1 MLSAFITGLAL
12 GGLWIRRR
20 IDRIADPVRFAG
32 MVQLAMG
39 LAALATIFVYHQT
52 FDWMAWV
59 LRVLQRS
66 EEAYPLFNL
75 FSHAIA
81 FAVMLPATFLA
92 GMTLPLFTHV
102 LLRGGHGERAI
113 GQIYSA
119 NTLGAIAGVLLAVH
133 VLVPEAGMKLALVV
147 GAAADVL
154 LGAWLLRY
162 SQAAFRRVH
171 AFTALIVGMLAATAT
186 ARAGV
191 LEPDRLSSGVFR
203 YGRATHVDSQVFFYR
218 DGKTASV
225 AVRRHA
231 NNSVGIITNGKPD
244 AAIQMDPDAPPT
256 GDEYTMVVAAALPL
270 LMKPDATRYANIGFG
285 SGLTAEALL
294 SHSGPREV
302 DTVEIEPA
310 MVSGARSFI
319 PRVIRPY
326 RDSRSNIV
334 IEDAKSYFARHG
346 KRYDVIISEPS
357 NPWVNG
363 VANLFTTEWYRD
375 VKRYLAP
382 GGLLVQWLQTY
393 EFNDRL
399 LGSILAALGENFADY
414 EIYEM
419 NGLDLIVVAVTEGRV
434 PRPGPLP
441 VKEAAFMDQLKRLGI
456 TRAEEISALSVGTK
470 RDIAP
475 LFAPLAAPVN
485 SDYRPFVQLEAPRAR
500 FHGSIATAIPGLV
513 VSPLPIFEMASGR
526 AVTYLREPVPAYVP
540 SLNLRT
546 QSAALALARGL
557 LRRSAEPLGTGEP
570 RVINTMLAL
579 KRPGALCGAAVSRTA
594 IEQLHRAA
602 ELTLAKLAPELRR
615 ALWIE
620 RRWLDCPPGK
630 LAPWVRQRLELY
642 AAIAARDARAML
654 TRARALLEQGTA
666 EGGDDWGRY
675 LLLTA
680 MLGAQVAS
688 EHEEALRIWR
698 AYGTALYPE
707 GVIPPHVIYVA
718 NLN

>member
-1 MLSAFITGLAL
+1 
-12 GGLWIRRR
+12 
-20 IDRIADPVRFAG
+20 
-32 MVQLAMG
+32 
-39 LAALATIFVYHQT
+39 
-52 FDWMAWV
+52 
-59 LRVLQRS
+59 
-66 EEAYPLFNL
+66 
-75 FSHAIA
+75 
-81 FAVMLPATFLA
+81 
-92 GMTLPLFTHV
+92 
-102 LLRGGHGERAI
+102 
-113 GQIYSA
+113 
-119 NTLGAIAGVLLAVH
+119 
-133 VLVPEAGMKLALVV
+133 
-147 GAAADVL
+147 
-154 LGAWLLRY
+154 
-162 SQAAFRRVH
+162 VH

-191 LEPDRLSSGVFR
+191 LDPDRLSSGVFR
-203 YGRATHVDSQVFFYR
+203 YGRATHADSQVFFYR

-244 AAIQMDPDAPPT
+244 AAIQMDPNGQPT

-326 RDSRSNIV
+326 RDPRSNIV
-334 IEDAKSYFARHG
+334 IEDAKSFFARHG

-375 VKRYLAP
+375 VRRYLAP

-399 LGSILAALGENFADY
+399 LGSILAALGENFSDY

-419 NGLDLIVVAVTEGRV
+419 NGVDLIVVAVAEGRV
-434 PRPGPLP
+434 SRPGPLP

-513 VSPLPIFEMASGR
+513 VSPLPILEMAGGR

-557 LRRSAEPLGTGEP
+557 LQRTADPLGTGEP
-570 RVINTMLAL
+570 MVITTLLAL
-579 KRPGALCGAAVSRTA
+579 KRPGALCGAAVPKTA

-615 ALWIE
+615 ALWVE
-620 RRWLDCPPGK
+620 RRWVDCAPGK

-642 AAIAARDARAML
+642 AAIAARDAGAML
-654 TRARALLEQGTA
+654 ARARALLEQGGAA
-666 EGGDDWGRY
+666 EGGTDWGRFV
-675 LLLTA
+675 LLTA
-680 MLGAQVAS
+680 TLGAQVAG
-688 EHEEALRIWR
+688 EHAEAQRLWR
-698 AYGTALYPE
+698 TYSNALYPG
-707 GVIPPHVIYVA
+707 GVIPPHVVYVA

>member
-1 MLSAFITGLAL
+1 
-12 GGLWIRRR
+12 
-20 IDRIADPVRFAG
+20 
-32 MVQLAMG
+32 
-39 LAALATIFVYHQT
+39 
-52 FDWMAWV
+52 
-59 LRVLQRS
+59 
-66 EEAYPLFNL
+66 
-75 FSHAIA
+75 
-81 FAVMLPATFLA
+81 
-92 GMTLPLFTHV
+92 
-102 LLRGGHGERAI
+102 
-113 GQIYSA
+113 
-119 NTLGAIAGVLLAVH
+119 
-133 VLVPEAGMKLALVV
+133 
-147 GAAADVL
+147 
-154 LGAWLLRY
+154 
-162 SQAAFRRVH
+162 
-171 AFTALIVGMLAATAT
+171 LIVGMLAATAT

-203 YGRATHVDSQVFFYR
+203 YGRATQADSQVFFYR

-225 AVRRHA
+225 AVRRHV

-244 AAIQMDPDAPPT
+244 AAIQMDPDRQPT

-326 RDSRSNIV
+326 RDPRSNIV
-334 IEDAKSYFARHG
+334 IEDAKSFFARHG

-399 LGSILAALGENFADY
+399 LGSILAALGENFSDY

-419 NGLDLIVVAVTEGRV
+419 NGVDLVVVAVAEGRV

-441 VKEAAFMDQLKRLGI
+441 VSEAAFMDQLKRLGI
-456 TRAEEISALSVGTK
+456 TRVEEISALSVGTK

-500 FHGSIATAIPGLV
+500 FHGSLATAIPGLV
-513 VSPLPIFEMASGR
+513 VSPLPILEMTGR
-526 AVTYLREPVPAYVP
+526 TAVTYLREPVPHYVP

-557 LRRSAEPLGTGEP
+557 LKGSAEPLGTGEP
-570 RVINTMLAL
+570 VVMTPLLAL
-579 KRPGALCGAAVSRTA
+579 KRPGALCGAAVSKTA

-620 RRWLDCPPGK
+620 RRWLDCAPGK
-630 LAPWVRQRLELY
+630 ISPRVRQRLELY
-642 AAIAARDARAML
+642 AAIAARDAGTML
-654 TRARALLEQGTA
+654 TRARALLEQGGAA

-680 MLGAQVAS
+680 MLGAQVAG
-688 EHEEALRIWR
+688 EHQEAQRIWR
-698 AYGTALYPE
+698 AYGTALYPG
-707 GVIPPHVIYVA
+707 GVIPPYVIYVA